1 MCLSPLGGL
10 PGLIKVYEVIIIK
23 GTKVYT
29 FDPIKP
35 GRADL
40 KGGVNPY

>member
-1 MCLSPLGGL
+1 VYLSPLGGF
-10 PGLIKVYEVIIIK
+10 PGLIRMYEVIIK

>member
-1 MCLSPLGGL
+1 MYLSPLGGF
-10 PGLIKVYEVIIIK
+10 PGLIRTYEVIIK

-40 KGGVNPY
+40 KGGVSPY

>member
-1 MCLSPLGGL
+1 MCLSPLGGF
-10 PGLIKVYEVIIIK
+10 PGLIRMYEVIIK

-40 KGGVNPY
+40 KGGVSPY

>member
-1 MCLSPLGGL
+1 VCLSPLGGF
-10 PGLIKVYEVIIIK
+10 PGLIRTYEVIIK

-40 KGGVNPY
+40 KGGVSP

>member
-10 PGLIKVYEVIIIK
+10 PGLIKVYEVIIK

-40 KGGVNPY
+40 KGGVSPY

>member
-1 MCLSPLGGL
+1 VCLSPLGGF
-10 PGLIKVYEVIIIK
+10 PGLIRMYEVIIK

-40 KGGVNPY
+40 KGGVSPY

>member
-1 MCLSPLGGL
+1 VCLSPLGGF
-10 PGLIKVYEVIIIK
+10 PGLIRTYEVIIK

-40 KGGVNPY
+40 KGGVSPY